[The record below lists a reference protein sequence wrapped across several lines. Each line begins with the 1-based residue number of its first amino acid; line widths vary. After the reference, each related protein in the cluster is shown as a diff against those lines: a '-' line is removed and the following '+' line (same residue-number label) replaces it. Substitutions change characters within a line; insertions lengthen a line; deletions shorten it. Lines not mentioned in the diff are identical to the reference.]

1 MTVQIQDPHTW
12 AKSNSYSL
20 MPQSNS
26 KFTTV
31 AFQGN
36 PVGVLTQIGDYFEF
50 KQLDQVANPE
60 DVGEIGSEEPINPNA
75 DVPHGHYDPSVP
87 YLGAGNPGTG
97 YPLLS
102 DGQNPNAIKG
112 GIDTSLCRS
121 LDKLALASSSTGMLS
136 QSFGL
141 GLNPIPL
148 DKLAQGTNELP
159 LSAQISGTG
168 HSERILDCNYW
179 LPYAAEHYDISRD
192 IRDYILVPIPAI
204 FSGLPN
210 TNGDSLSLREMLSFK
225 PEYGM
230 QMYKTFKGQPTHQE
244 HDNKNLLKAKG
255 VILESFLRPIKFNPN
270 YYKIVLLM
278 AFDRTKD
285 SLLVDQILT
294 RQQNAY
300 SVGFYYTSYSCS
312 ICNQVVGKGI
322 NLSPCKHTQM
332 GRPTYK
338 QADGRLAFR
347 KCHDAKGFEC
357 SVVNTPAFVSAI
369 GPHLLDPRKL

>member
-1 MTVQIQDPHTW
+1 MTMQIQDPHVW

-20 MPQSNS
+20 QPQGDG

-36 PVGVLTQIGDYFEF
+36 PVGVLTQVGDYFEF
-50 KQLDQVANPE
+50 KQLEQLPAKGD
-60 DVGEIGSEEPINPNA
+60 EIGTKPVLDPDSDE
-75 DVPHGHYDPSVP
+75 PHGHFDAATP
-87 YLGAGNPGTG
+87 YLNPGVTTQ

-102 DGQNPNAIKG
+102 DGQNPNAIQG
-112 GIDTSLCRS
+112 GIDTSLCKS
-121 LDKLALASSSTGMLS
+121 VDQIALQSSSDKGMLS
-136 QSFGL
+136 KSFGFP
-141 GLNPIPL
+141 GFNPIPL

-159 LSAQISGTG
+159 LSAQVSGTG
-168 HSERILDCNYW
+168 HAERVLDCNYW

-210 TNGDSLSLREMLSFK
+210 TNGDSLSLKEMLAFK

-255 VILESFLRPIKFNPN
+255 VILESFLRPIKFNPHF
-270 YYKIVLLM
+270 YKIVLLL

-285 SLLVDQILT
+285 SLLADQILT

-312 ICNQVVGKGI
+312 ICDQIVGKGI
-322 NLSPCKHTQM
+322 NLAPCRHTQM
-332 GRPTYK
+332 GKPTYK
-338 QADGRLAFR
+338 QQDGRLAFR

-369 GPHLLDPRKL
+369 GPHLLDPRSM